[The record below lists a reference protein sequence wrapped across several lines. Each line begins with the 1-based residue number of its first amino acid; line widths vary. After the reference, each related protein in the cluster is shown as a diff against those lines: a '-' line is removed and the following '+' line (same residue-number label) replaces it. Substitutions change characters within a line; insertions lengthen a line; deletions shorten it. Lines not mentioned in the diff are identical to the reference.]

1 MSREIS
7 LLHFAKARSRGK
19 NTNRNILCLHT
30 LSTLCPIDFEPR
42 LTVAALALLI
52 AAVEI
57 PRSRPYL
64 SVKRAILKPD
74 IDLKVF
80 SKTIIRGVLAMTVVR
95 YEPWALVSRLQKD
108 IDRLFGAPLTTAA
121 DSGAWLP
128 PVDIHEEAT
137 QFALHVDLPGVD
149 LKAVEIT
156 ADQGVLTIRGQ
167 RQDARRESR
176 EGYRRVERITG
187 EFQRRFSLP
196 ESVDAQ
202 NIKAKFVN
210 GVLEVAIPKLAQV
223 QPHRITVEAA

>member
-1 MSREIS
+1 LTLNYVSLCGATASGALPVEMLHSR
-7 LLHFAKARSRGK
+7 
-19 NTNRNILCLHT
+19 
-30 LSTLCPIDFEPR
+30 
-42 LTVAALALLI
+42 
-52 AAVEI
+52 
-57 PRSRPYL
+57 PRSG
-64 SVKRAILKPD
+64 VKRANLNFQGAGNSGFNNEFY
-74 IDLKVF
+74 LGGF
-80 SKTIIRGVLAMTVVR
+80 AMTVVR

-128 PVDIHEEAT
+128 PVDIHEEAN

-149 LKAVEIT
+149 PKAVEIT

-167 RQDARRESR
+167 REEARRESR

-196 ESVDAQ
+196 DSADTQ
-202 NIKAKFVN
+202 NIKAKFIN